1 MTTLDLGE
9 LASDQKING
18 IFRVFGFSIPLGRDG
33 RRMWPKKFKQEMAK
47 QMKSGKLS
55 VKDIQRTC
63 EVSEQTAYRWRKE
76 YGANIEGGKKRKKSK
91 FAEVVIEELPS
102 ATLKT
107 DAPLQI
113 DWRGVQLSIDAAYP
127 VERLAQLIRHLGSAR

>member
-18 IFRVFGFSIPLGRDG
+18 VFRVFGFSIPVGRDG

-63 EVSEQTAYRWRKE
+63 EVSEQTA
-76 YGANIEGGKKRKKSK
+76 
-91 FAEVVIEELPS
+91 
-102 ATLKT
+102 
-107 DAPLQI
+107 
-113 DWRGVQLSIDAAYP
+113 
-127 VERLAQLIRHLGSAR
+127 